1 MKRIVINGANGYVA
15 SNFIKK
21 LLAQGYQV
29 VALVR
34 AGDSET
40 SEQKMHNA
48 LAKLTNNAPEK
59 YENLQVCD
67 YSLLDPEFGL
77 SPAELS
83 NIFGGEIDY
92 FHFAASLKYDE
103 KSREEIFTTNI
114 DGLKNSLDVF
124 QQYTGDN
131 NSRFFFIST
140 VYSCGKTSAVFE
152 ERFYDNEDISAFRNY
167 YEQSKRF
174 AENEVRSRIEN
185 DGLKAHVLRLSQ
197 VVGEQRT
204 GVVKTDYGIFD
215 FAKRIQNLAVRYPNC
230 TIRLNVNPNATQNL
244 IPIDLVVSYLL
255 RMVELDEVPLIINL
269 AAERSTTNEHII
281 NKLNEMLPV
290 HLKPIR
296 KLDQSEMSAIERVI
310 SVGMSFT
317 GAYIDTNLS
326 FDTTCKQEVM
336 RSNGLEINEQS
347 VSDMLEYFIESM
359 DVPNKVKHH
368 SGA

>member
-15 SNFIKK
+15 SNFIKR
-21 LLAQGYQV
+21 LLALGYQV

-40 SEQKMHNA
+40 SEQKMHNS
-48 LAKLTNNAPEK
+48 LARLTNNAPEK

-67 YSLLDPEFGL
+67 YSLLDPQFGL

-83 NIFGGEIDY
+83 DIFGGEIDY

-114 DGLKNSLDVF
+114 DGLKNSLDAF
-124 QQYTGDN
+124 QKYTGDD
-131 NSRFFFIST
+131 SRFFFIST

-174 AENEVRSRIEN
+174 AENEVRKRIEN

-197 VVGEQRT
+197 VVGEHRT

-244 IPIDLVVSYLL
+244 IPIDLVVSYLM
-255 RMVELDEVPLIINL
+255 RMVEMEEVPLIINL

-290 HLKPIR
+290 NLKPIR
-296 KLDQSEMSAIERVI
+296 KLEQSEMSAIERVI

-326 FDTTCKQEVM
+326 FDTTCKQQVM
-336 RSNGLEINEQS
+336 TSNGLEINEQS